1 MCTQESRRNKGKD
14 IIMLWKFRYDGKRI
28 EKNRLAGHV
37 AYLRNFCL
45 EKLMEEG
52 QARDHDDDRRM
63 TLERNLGK

>member
-1 MCTQESRRNKGKD
+1 
-14 IIMLWKFRYDGKRI
+14 MLWKFRYDGKRI